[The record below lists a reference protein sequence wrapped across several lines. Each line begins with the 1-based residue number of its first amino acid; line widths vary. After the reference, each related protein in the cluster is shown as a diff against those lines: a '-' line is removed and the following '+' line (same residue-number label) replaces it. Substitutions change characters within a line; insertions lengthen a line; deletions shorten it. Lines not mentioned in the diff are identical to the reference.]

1 MITFAVHSGYNITL
15 HYITSLHSIMYHPS
29 FPLRETYQI
38 KSHINII
45 NVTWWNKYEYL
56 FHIIKD
62 NL

>member
-29 FPLRETYQI
+29 FPLRDTYQI

-45 NVTWWNKYEYL
+45 NVTW
-56 FHIIKD
+56 
-62 NL
+62 